1 MNVDRIQPGLELF
14 DGARSDQG
22 RGDRRVTEDP
32 GKSQRAGVE
41 AALGSGGTQGID
53 RLEGPF
59 VHQMLVRL
67 WAQVDARP
75 RRRSLAKS
83 VLSGLQPAETP
94 FDGLHDVAT
103 RQTPVVGPFGD
114 RVEDLGG

>member
-1 MNVDRIQPGLELF
+1 MHVDGIQPGLELF
-14 DGARSDQG
+14 DGARSDQR

-67 WAQVDARP
+67 WAQVDARSG
-75 RRRSLAKS
+75 RRSLAKS
-83 VLSGLQPAETP
+83 VLS
-94 FDGLHDVAT
+94 
-103 RQTPVVGPFGD
+103 RQQASRPRTEGWHG
-114 RVEDLGG
+114 